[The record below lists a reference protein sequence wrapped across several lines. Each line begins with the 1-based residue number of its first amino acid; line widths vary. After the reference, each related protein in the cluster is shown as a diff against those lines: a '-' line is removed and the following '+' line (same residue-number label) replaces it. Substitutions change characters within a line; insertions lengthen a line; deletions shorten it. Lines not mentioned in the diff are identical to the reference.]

1 MMPAN
6 PLATGVFSTSPVC
19 GTFSYAYGTSFS
31 CIRHVSCMIH
41 VIKRGFLIGTRN
53 DLHGGLSPIISKDA
67 SLLAHWFNVNRSQFG
82 QNYK

>member
-1 MMPAN
+1 
-6 PLATGVFSTSPVC
+6 
-19 GTFSYAYGTSFS
+19 
-31 CIRHVSCMIH
+31 MIH